1 MSLLSI
7 VIPAR
12 NERDSIAG
20 AIDAVLAQ
28 DVPLSAVEV
37 VVVDGGSSDDTARIA
52 KEALHR
58 SDLARWDVIS
68 NPVGTTPS
76 NLNAGLRWA
85 RGDVLIRVDARSSIP
100 SDYVRRMAAV
110 LDDPAIAVVGGHQCA
125 TVGEAASDMAR
136 GIARAL
142 ENPLVNGG
150 SRYRNH
156 TASSGP
162 CDTAYLGVFR
172 TSQLR
177 SIGGWSEEFTSNQ
190 DFDLARRMRVLGTIW
205 YEAGLPVGY
214 QPRSTHR
221 DLLRQYRRFGT
232 WKARYWKWTGDR
244 PTARQLVLLGAPP
257 LAACVAV
264 VATVRSPARAVL
276 LLTAAVAGLFGID
289 AAGSHAPAPL
299 RSRLHAVL
307 AMVVIGG
314 GWWSGC
320 AQERLCSS
328 VDPKG
333 GEGHGSRE

>member
-12 NERDSIAG
+12 NEQQSIAD

-28 DVPLSAVEV
+28 DVPHSTLEV
-37 VVVDGGSSDDTARIA
+37 VVVDGGSTDDTARIA

-85 RGDVLIRVDARSSIP
+85 DGDVLIRVDARSVIP
-100 SDYVRRMAAV
+100 ADYARRMAAV
-110 LDDPAIAVVGGHQCA
+110 LDDPSIAVVGGHQCA
-125 TVGEAASDMAR
+125 SVTSTASDMHR

-142 ENPLVNGG
+142 ENPFVNGG

-156 TASSGP
+156 RADSGP

-172 TSQLR
+172 TEQLR

-190 DFDLARRMRVLGTIW
+190 DFDLAQRMQSFGTIW
-205 YEAGLPVGY
+205 YEAGLPVRY
-214 QPRSTHR
+214 RPRSTHR
-221 DLLRQYRRFGT
+221 DLLRQYRRFGA
-232 WKARYWKWTGDR
+232 WKARYWNWTGDR
-244 PTARQLVLLGAPP
+244 PTARQVVLLAAPP
-257 LAACVAV
+257 LAAGVGLA
-264 VATVRSPARAVL
+264 ALIRMPGRAAL
-276 LLTAAVAGLFGID
+276 LLASAVAGLFVID
-289 AAGSHAPAPL
+289 AAGSHDDAPI
-299 RSRLHAVL
+299 RSRLHAVV

-320 AQERLCSS
+320 AQERLRTAE
-328 VDPKG
+328 DRKG